1 MAHAKRYLFSEH
13 FQEVAQLGFILS
25 HPARL
30 KIIELLAQG
39 GVLEFAQVVDRL
51 PLSGATVSKHL
62 RYLERAGLLRFAA
75 TPFGTTGYQL
85 IEQRLRIYQE
95 ALAAYF
101 DFPGLSMAA

>member
-1 MAHAKRYLFSEH
+1 MAQAKRYLFSEH

-30 KIIELLAQG
+30 RIVELLAQE
-39 GVLEFAQVVDRL
+39 GVLESAQVVDRL
-51 PLSGATVSKHL
+51 PLSAATVSKHL

-75 TPFGTTGYQL
+75 TPFGTAGYQL

-95 ALAAYF
+95 ALVAYF
-101 DFPGLSMAA
+101 DFSNMTMAA